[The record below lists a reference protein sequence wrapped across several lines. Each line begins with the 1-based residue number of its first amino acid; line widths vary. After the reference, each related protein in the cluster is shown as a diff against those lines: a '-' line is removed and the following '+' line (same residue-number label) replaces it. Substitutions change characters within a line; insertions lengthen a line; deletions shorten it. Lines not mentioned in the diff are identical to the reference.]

1 MDLSPNDIRNYEFPN
16 QMRGYSK
23 DEVDSLKEQVANILE
38 GLKHENLKLSMEIDS
53 LKSQL
58 AGLKQFEDTI
68 KNAAIDARR
77 NADMT
82 VANAKKEAEQMLSKA
97 KSELETAVS
106 IRTKKI
112 KEVES
117 QLQQIDLTKKS
128 YINKVRELLKSHLEL
143 IEDLAVAE
151 NIKKESEESRESLEI
166 TDSSEVETKQRET
179 IATRPQKDKGIKT
192 EEAKAADKIIPA
204 VVPPPPPA
212 EGKNQNDINALRDA
226 VKDETPP
233 AQPEKQP
240 SEQMTEQ
247 APGQPP
253 VEPKN
258 IDPELAAALESY
270 QKKVEDE
277 SQDNA
282 PAPPVEQPSPNN
294 VTITTARAED
304 VPPEFIAQ
312 KTENDENIS
321 TADKA
326 NLAPEAQESPTEH
339 NTINIDNG
347 STEKPKQSGEP
358 NELAKELDEVVA
370 KFEEEMDKAE
380 KS

>member
-16 QMRGYSK
+16 QMRGYDK
-23 DEVDSLKEQVANILE
+23 DEVDSFKEQVANIME

-97 KSELETAVS
+97 KSELENSVKTRS
-106 IRTKKI
+106 EKI
-112 KEVES
+112 QQIEN
-117 QLQQIDLTKKS
+117 QLQKIELTKKS
-128 YINKVRELLKSHLEL
+128 YINKVRGLLKSHLDM
-143 IEDLAVAE
+143 IENLAVAE
-151 NIKKESEESRESLEI
+151 NVKDEQNNNEDVLEI
-166 TDSSEVETKQRET
+166 TDSSEVETKRRET
-179 IATRPQKDKGIKT
+179 IATQPRKDKGIKT

-204 VVPPPPPA
+204 PA
-212 EGKNQNDINALRDA
+212 AAPKVEQPQDDMKALREA
-226 VKDETPP
+226 VKDEAPP
-233 AQPEKQP
+233 ADEQPV
-240 SEQMTEQ
+240 EQQAEQ
-247 APGQPP
+247 AQEP
-253 VEPKN
+253 VPEEPKN

-270 QKKVEDE
+270 QKKVENE
-277 SQDNA
+277 AQA
-282 PAPPVEQPSPNN
+282 QAAPPSKQPSPDN
-294 VTITTARAED
+294 VTVTEARAED
-304 VPPEFIAQ
+304 VPQGFIAQ
-312 KTENDENIS
+312 EPQLDENV
-321 TADKA
+321 TRTDRM

-339 NTINIDNG
+339 NSINIDNG
-347 STEKPKQSGEP
+347 NGNSEEP

>member
-16 QMRGYSK
+16 QMRGYDK
-23 DEVDSLKEQVANILE
+23 DEVDSFKEQVANIME

-82 VANAKKEAEQMLSKA
+82 VANARKEAEQMLARAKA
-97 KSELETAVS
+97 ELENSVKTRLEKVKL
-106 IRTKKI
+106 IENKLQKI
-112 KEVES
+112 E
-117 QLQQIDLTKKS
+117 LTKKS
-128 YINKVRELLKSHLEL
+128 YINKVRSLLKSHLDM
-143 IEDLAVAE
+143 IENLAVAE
-151 NIKKESEESRESLEI
+151 NVKEDKEGSLEI
-166 TDSSEVETKQRET
+166 TDSSEVQTKRRET
-179 IATRPQKDKGIKT
+179 IATPPRKDRGIKT

-204 VVPPPPPA
+204 AVPPPS
-212 EGKNQNDINALRDA
+212 QNEPRDDISALRDA
-226 VKDETPP
+226 VRDEAPAAQTEEQP
-233 AQPEKQP
+233 AQHQV
-240 SEQMTEQ
+240 EQ
-247 APGQPP
+247 AP
-253 VEPKN
+253 EDPKN

-270 QKKVEDE
+270 QKKVESE
-277 SQDNA
+277 ARGKA
-282 PAPPVEQPSPNN
+282 PAPAPQISPDN
-294 VTITTARAED
+294 VTVTNDRAED
-304 VPPEFIAQ
+304 IPRGFVAQEPQLDDNIA
-312 KTENDENIS
+312 S
-321 TADKA
+321 TDKM

-347 STEKPKQSGEP
+347 NSDNHMEPEEP
-358 NELAKELDEVVA
+358 NELARELDEVVA